1 MENILMS
8 NLNDFM
14 GGRTGI
20 KFWRSDG
27 IDVTSSHG
35 AYDSQAIGAPTIE
48 ILGTTSDTHS
58 FSREFKLHQVPDR
71 RIFNYGSTS
80 GYWWIPL
87 NMSADMTNAPN
98 PSEAVTHQDNLGPT
112 LTAVMGCLRY
122 KIYTKENDTDSW
134 TLKDTLSAQGIT
146 SNWNQ
151 NTGYVTSSVTDFNA
165 RFYFQGGHTPSST
178 ESWQG
183 VNIQRNACGRLT
195 VATQMVPNI
204 DECFIVTPNEGQIL
218 VKLEW
223 TIDNTE
229 WNNIFSRSYNEV
241 VGLKMKSAYTTNMDA
256 LYSGERQYTTYI
268 QNGYNN

>member
-1 MENILMS
+1 MS

-20 KFWRSDG
+20 KFWRSEG
-27 IDVTSSHG
+27 IDVNSSHG
-35 AYDSQAIGAPTIE
+35 AYDNHAQHIQ

-58 FSREFKLHQVPDR
+58 FSKEFKLHQVPDR

-98 PSEAVTHQDNLGPT
+98 PSEAVTHQDNLNPT

-122 KIYTKENDTDSW
+122 KIYTKENDSDSW

-165 RFYFQGGHTPSST
+165 RFYFQGGHTTST
-178 ESWQG
+178 NNEQWQG
-183 VNIQRNACGRLT
+183 GNVVQRECGRLT
-195 VATQMVPNI
+195 VVTQMVPNI
-204 DECFIVTPNEGQIL
+204 DECFIVTPTEGQIL

-241 VGLKMKSAYTTNMDA
+241 VGLKMESSDLSVMDA
-256 LYSGERQYTTYI
+256 LYSGERQYTTYH
-268 QNGYNN
+268 QAGYNS